1 MKYEPHEYQRYAIN
15 YIEDHPFAAVLLDMG
30 LGKTSIRL
38 EKFYDL
44 ISRNATVTLTNRQ
57 LDTTF
62 FEGSMRDIPDRF
74 SNCIVE
80 DFCVSNTGDFLF
92 KIKVNPVPAN
102 EEKRLWHEGSL
113 RVHGSIFHYWFKQ
126 YDEGSEFGI
135 DGGRIS
141 KLMLKR
147 NGEIVCNYDRGWD
160 VQPVDE
166 DTQFAYE
173 ILVHTENF

>member
-1 MKYEPHEYQRYAIN
+1 M
-15 YIEDHPFAAVLLDMG
+15 
-30 LGKTSIRL
+30 IRL

-62 FEGSMRDIPDRF
+62 FEGSMRDIPDHF

-126 YDEGSEFGI
+126 YDEGSEFGFP
-135 DGGRIS
+135 S
-141 KLMLKR
+141 
-147 NGEIVCNYDRGWD
+147 
-160 VQPVDE
+160 
-166 DTQFAYE
+166 
-173 ILVHTENF
+173 

>member
-1 MKYEPHEYQRYAIN
+1 M
-15 YIEDHPFAAVLLDMG
+15 
-30 LGKTSIRL
+30 IRL

-44 ISRNATVTLTNRQ
+44 ISRNATVTLANRQ

-62 FEGSMRDIPDRF
+62 YEGSMRDIPD
-74 SNCIVE
+74 
-80 DFCVSNTGDFLF
+80 
-92 KIKVNPVPAN
+92 PAN

-113 RVHGSIFHYWFKQ
+113 RVHSSIFHYWFKQ

-166 DTQFAYE
+166 DTQLAYE
-173 ILVHTENF
+173 ILAHTENF

>member
-1 MKYEPHEYQRYAIN
+1 M
-15 YIEDHPFAAVLLDMG
+15 
-30 LGKTSIRL
+30 IRL

-57 LDTTF
+57 LNTTF
-62 FEGSMRDIPDRF
+62 FEGSMRDIPDHF

-147 NGEIVCNYDRGWD
+147 DGEIAYNYDRGLD
-160 VQPVDE
+160 IGSGDKQTE
-166 DTQFAYE
+166 TALA
-173 ILVHTENF
+173 ILMKEYN

>member
-1 MKYEPHEYQRYAIN
+1 M
-15 YIEDHPFAAVLLDMG
+15 
-30 LGKTSIRL
+30 IRL

-62 FEGSMRDIPDRF
+62 F
-74 SNCIVE
+74 
-80 DFCVSNTGDFLF
+80 
-92 KIKVNPVPAN
+92 
-102 EEKRLWHEGSL
+102 EGSL

-166 DTQFAYE
+166 DTQLAYE

>member
-1 MKYEPHEYQRYAIN
+1 M
-15 YIEDHPFAAVLLDMG
+15 
-30 LGKTSIRL
+30 IRL

-92 KIKVNPVPAN
+92 KIAIA
-102 EEKRLWHEGSL
+102 
-113 RVHGSIFHYWFKQ
+113 RVF
-126 YDEGSEFGI
+126 E
-135 DGGRIS
+135 
-141 KLMLKR
+141 MLFR
-147 NGEIVCNYDRGWD
+147 VLNRHALEDR
-160 VQPVDE
+160 VDC
-166 DTQFAYE
+166 Q
-173 ILVHTENF
+173 

>member
-1 MKYEPHEYQRYAIN
+1 M
-15 YIEDHPFAAVLLDMG
+15 
-30 LGKTSIRL
+30 IRL

-62 FEGSMRDIPDRF
+62 FEGSMRDIPDHF

-173 ILVHTENF
+173 ISVHTENF

>member
-1 MKYEPHEYQRYAIN
+1 M
-15 YIEDHPFAAVLLDMG
+15 
-30 LGKTSIRL
+30 IRL

-62 FEGSMRDIPDRF
+62 FEGSMRDIPDHF

-113 RVHGSIFHYWFKQ
+113 RVHGRHLPLLVQ
-126 YDEGSEFGI
+126 AV
-135 DGGRIS
+135 RRR
-141 KLMLKR
+141 LRVR
-147 NGEIVCNYDRGWD
+147 NRRRQDFQAD
-160 VQPVDE
+160 
-166 DTQFAYE
+166 A
-173 ILVHTENF
+173 

>member
-1 MKYEPHEYQRYAIN
+1 M
-15 YIEDHPFAAVLLDMG
+15 
-30 LGKTSIRL
+30 IRL

-62 FEGSMRDIPDRF
+62 FEGSMRDIPDHF

-141 KLMLKR
+141 KLQLRQGLGCSAGRRRHSICLR
-147 NGEIVCNYDRGWD
+147 NIGTYRKLLNHGKVNTLG
-160 VQPVDE
+160 
-166 DTQFAYE
+166 T
-173 ILVHTENF
+173 